1 MNHKNTLPYG
11 KPTPGAGGGTNS
23 RTLSIRGSGGKG
35 DILKSDWKMKARAR
49 ALCLLCM
56 LILLSACEP
65 PEPSPELNID
75 LGMILPEEWKAVSTW
90 ESINIDADAEEEYLL
105 FYRYDASTTADGE
118 GIDGPVGAVIYDS
131 QTPIGMPEESDDSS
145 RPPAPWLQPYALL
158 PNYWQG
164 AGFGFVAPPR
174 QTGRPEWI
182 VVRREDPR
190 ETENR
195 YFEVLAEQ
203 MPASVS
209 GKAVGEAPS
218 ELPDHDEL
226 IVYGGNSPIGGPTY
240 ISIFWWST
248 ISEGYGSTQISAPGG
263 LQVEEWDGAANGS
276 PMRTV
281 RARYPQYD
289 RSLLCKESRF
299 ERRLDPNFTSPG
311 AFRAAIYYEE
321 GPRKLIFCYGI
332 PQSPFYPEAVVL
344 AYLLRPDRNA
354 QLLIEEARQTVPRA
368 LEGFVWVD
376 ALQYMATIPTFAGQ
390 ADTSQRITTQVW
402 ASLIYRAGS
411 GLESKLFAFTLEH
424 VPSDLSNRTTDEWRI
439 VGVEQQG

>member
-1 MNHKNTLPYG
+1 MNQKNTRPYG
-11 KPTPGAGGGTNS
+11 KPLPGAGGGSDS
-23 RTLSIRGSGGKG
+23 RTLLNRESRGKG
-35 DILKSDWKMKARAR
+35 GGHNSDWKMKVRAG
-49 ALCLLCM
+49 AFCLLCM
-56 LILLSACEP
+56 LIFLGGCEP

-118 GIDGPVGAVIYDS
+118 GIGGPVGAVIYDS
-131 QTPIGMPEESDDSS
+131 QTPIGMPEESEDSS
-145 RPPAPWLQPYALL
+145 RPPAPRLQPYALL

-164 AGFGFVAPPR
+164 SGFGFVAPPR
-174 QTGRPEWI
+174 QTGRPEWF

-209 GKAVGEAPS
+209 GQAVGEAPGD
-218 ELPDHDEL
+218 LPVHDEL
-226 IVYGGNSPIGGPTY
+226 IVYGGKSPIGGPTY

-248 ISEGYGSTQISAPGG
+248 LSEGYGSTQISAPGG
-263 LQVEEWDGAANGS
+263 LHVEEWDGAANAS
-276 PMRTV
+276 PMRTI
-281 RARYPQYD
+281 RARRPQYD

-299 ERRLDPNFTSPG
+299 QRQLDANLTSEG
-311 AFRAAIYYEE
+311 AYRAAIRYEE
-321 GPRKLIFCYGI
+321 GPRKLVFCYGI

-344 AYLLRPDRNA
+344 AYLLQPDRNA
-354 QLLIEEARQTVPRA
+354 QLVIGEARQTVPRA
-368 LEGFVWVD
+368 LEGFAWVD

-390 ADTSQRITTQVW
+390 AATSQRITTQVW
-402 ASLIYRAGS
+402 ASLIYQAGS
-411 GLESKLFAFTLEH
+411 GHESKLFAFTLEH
-424 VPSDLSNRTTDEWRI
+424 VPSDLSNRTTDQWRI
-439 VGVEQQG
+439 VDVELQG